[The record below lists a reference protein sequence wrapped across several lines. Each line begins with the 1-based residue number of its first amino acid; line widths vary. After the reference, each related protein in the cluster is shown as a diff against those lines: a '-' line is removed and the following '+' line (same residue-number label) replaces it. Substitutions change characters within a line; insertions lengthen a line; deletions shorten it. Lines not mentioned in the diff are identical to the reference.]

1 MSPFFHMF
9 SAFQAIRAKEAL
21 SADSSLS
28 ELKAGLQASERPR
41 SIGCFAFRME
51 PGIRWGMAAGKV
63 PAHSSFKQNGFEVL
77 LYFQTKANLIRPSSI
92 SSFVQFDVKI
102 DTK

>member
-1 MSPFFHMF
+1 MF

-21 SADSSLS
+21 SARSSLS

-41 SIGCFAFRME
+41 SIGCAFRME

-63 PAHSSFKQNGFEVL
+63 PAHSSFKQNDFWSPIGFPN
-77 LYFQTKANLIRPSSI
+77 KSK
-92 SSFVQFDVKI
+92 FDK
-102 DTK
+102 T